1 MLCQAA
7 VARTVKSARGSL
19 CEPKTVAFDA
29 EE

>member
-19 CEPKTVAFDA
+19 CDPKTAAFDA
-29 EE
+29 DG